1 MRGNG
6 GNAGIAHRLA
16 SLRCCADASVEE
28 PARAAASASALSC
41 AALGWEYRLD
51 TTAVCA
57 ASEING
63 DCHKRNTDFVHAQ
76 ETCAGV
82 GARLCSMDELTSGAA
97 RGTGCGIDVHATW
110 SSDACFG
117 FGHYTVTGDGRSNPD
132 ASELL
137 SCARDSAVR
146 SARCCADR
154 GVARRA
160 VSRLPCVVLEQLP
173 DRFVYRQGSTSVCA
187 GSVVNGDC
195 TQRASFLEAT
205 AICEDVGA
213 RLCSTEELEGDL
225 AKGTG
230 CSLDYRQV
238 WTSTVCED
246 ATGYFSAIG
255 IATGGTPICRTD
267 VTTRL
272 GVRCC
277 GDVHVI

>member
-1 MRGNG
+1 M
-6 GNAGIAHRLA
+6 
-16 SLRCCADASVEE
+16 
-28 PARAAASASALSC
+28 AAASPSSLSC

-51 TTAVCA
+51 TAVCA

-76 ETCAGV
+76 ETCASV
-82 GARLCSMDELTSGAA
+82 GARLCSMDELIQGAA

-117 FGHYTVTGDGRSNPD
+117 FGHYTIVGDGRSNPESSD
-132 ASELL
+132 LL
-137 SCARDSAVR
+137 SCTRDSQMR

-154 GVARRA
+154 IGAVRA
-160 VSRLPCVVLEQLP
+160 VSRIPCAVLEQLS

-187 GSVVNGDC
+187 GSVVNGNC
-195 TQRASFLEAT
+195 VQRASFVEAT

-213 RLCSTEELEGDL
+213 RLCSTVELEGDL

-230 CSLDYRQV
+230 CSLDRRQV
-238 WTSTVCED
+238 WTSTPCED
-246 ATGYFSAIG
+246 TTGYFSG
-255 IATGGTPICRTD
+255 TGMATGAAPTCRTD
-267 VTTRL
+267 VTARL